1 MKKRGWNVVLSGLL
15 AVGMMVSVT
24 GCSQE
29 PAAPAGTEAPAEAA
43 GGVDAPEG
51 GAGEDGGAAAE
62 IAEEYHWTA
71 AMTVAETTINY
82 KIVERFKNL
91 IEERSGGKITIDLYT
106 GGQLGGDNEMFT
118 SCRDGSIDI
127 ITSMSSGLVDFVPEE
142 AVFDLPNL
150 FPDVETMRKVL
161 QGDFMDTM
169 NVYNKQAGFMVL
181 GYSDAG
187 FRQLSS
193 NKEIRTLNDFA
204 GVKLRTMNNQ
214 YHMAYWEALGA
225 SPLPMDFN
233 EVYMGLSQHTIDG
246 QENPYMNIVGNS
258 FQEVQDYIVET
269 NHLGHIIIVCMNNAL
284 YDSLP
289 ENVRSL
295 VDSCME
301 EAIAYGNEQADAS
314 IEADKQTCIDAGCE
328 IIALSQEDL
337 SAMQEKAAVVYDMV
351 RADLGD
357 ELVDEVLAAVEEA
370 ENE

>member
-1 MKKRGWNVVLSGLL
+1 MKRKSTIILSGLL
-15 AVGMMVSVT
+15 AFSMAFSMTACGSGNSASET
-24 GCSQE
+24 T
-29 PAAPAGTEAPAEAA
+29 AAAPAEASA
-43 GGVDAPEG
+43 DG
-51 GAGEDGGAAAE
+51 GAGSGEASD

-71 AMTVAETTINY
+71 AMTVAETTVNY
-82 KIVERFKNL
+82 KIVAKFKEL
-91 IEERSGGKITIDLYT
+91 IEDRSGGKITIDMDT

-150 FPDVETMRKVL
+150 FPDIETMRAVL

-169 NVYNKQAGFMVL
+169 NEYNKAGGFMVL

-193 NKEIRTLNDFA
+193 NKAVRTVDDFS
-204 GVKLRTMNNQ
+204 GLKLRTMNNK

-233 EVYMGLSQHTIDG
+233 EVYMGLSQNTIDG

-269 NHLGHIIIVCMNNAL
+269 NHLGHIIFVAMNNDL
-284 YDSLP
+284 YESLP
-289 ENVRSL
+289 ENVRTL
-295 VDSCME
+295 VDECMA
-301 EAIAYGNEQADAS
+301 EAIEYGNSEADAS

-328 IIALSQEDL
+328 IITL
-337 SAMQEKAAVVYDMV
+337 SADDLATMQEKAAVVYDMV

-357 ELVDEVLAAVEEA
+357 ELVDEVLAAVEAAKE
-370 ENE
+370 